1 VNFFLLILE
10 VTYPHVLR
18 AVGLA
23 FTFFSSFL
31 YSLWL
36 SAISYSLLTRR
47 PAVLTN
53 WISYS
58 LNFSGTVSFVSYN
71 RRRHFIIIIIA
82 FVICSPSG
90 ATWTYVIHIFSLTN
104 VGTTVLFLKTE
115 KFAEICHVASIGA
128 L

>member
-1 VNFFLLILE
+1 
-10 VTYPHVLR
+10 
-18 AVGLA
+18 
-23 FTFFSSFL
+23 
-31 YSLWL
+31 
-36 SAISYSLLTRR
+36 
-47 PAVLTN
+47 VLTN

-104 VGTTVLFLKTE
+104 VGTTVLFLETE
-115 KFAEICHVASIGA
+115 KSAEICHVASIGA
-128 L
+128 LQMLLDMPHAGSLTSRQLLTGLLVLLFVTPYAVSV